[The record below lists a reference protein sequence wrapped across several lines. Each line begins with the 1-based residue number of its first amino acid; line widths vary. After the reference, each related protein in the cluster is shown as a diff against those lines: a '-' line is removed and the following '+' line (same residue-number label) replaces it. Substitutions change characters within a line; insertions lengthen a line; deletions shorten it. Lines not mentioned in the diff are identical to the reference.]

1 MMKNWPKLSGRW
13 LIMDR
18 NEDIT
23 INIEVITAVWM
34 SCRQQLREEGRHI
47 YHQYVVR
54 VPRREEL
61 MEELRKRQIPTLI
74 HYPVPPHRQVCYEAY
89 GDLSLPITERLAQEV
104 LSLPISPV
112 MTEGEV
118 LVVSRAINDF
128 YK

>member
-1 MMKNWPKLSGRW
+1 
-13 LIMDR
+13 
-18 NEDIT
+18 
-23 INIEVITAVWM
+23 
-34 SCRQQLREEGRHI
+34 
-47 YHQYVVR
+47 
-54 VPRREEL
+54 